1 MRFSFLKKAEIHKK
15 YEQLHGKIGYIKK
28 KKLSDPET
36 LREELLESNMEINV
50 LEESADISQNYE
62 RLKTQENKDNVVI
75 LEDFILKKEAK
86 IEATMDTQSENYQ
99 KFFQSMNTNNI
110 GIFAKLKSEATV
122 SATFATYTQ
131 RNQMINDLYN
141 QVISKQ
147 YQGICIDFEQID
159 DVNSFYRFLIELTPK
174 FKESGLKVV
183 VKLNGQI
190 KKERIKNIVNLII
203 K

>member
-1 MRFSFLKKAEIHKK
+1 MPINILEENAELSKT
-15 YEQLHGKIGYIKK
+15 YEQLK
-28 KKLSDPET
+28 
-36 LREELLESNMEINV
+36 R
-50 LEESADISQNYE
+50 
-62 RLKTQENKDNVVI
+62 QEKKDNVVI
-75 LEDFILKKEAK
+75 LEDFILNKEAQ
-86 IEATMDTQSENYQ
+86 IEGTMDTQSETYQ
-99 KFFQSMNTNNI
+99 NFSQSMNASNI
-110 GIFAKLKSEATV
+110 GILAKLKSEATI

-131 RNQMINDLYN
+131 RNQIINNLYN

-147 YQGICIDFEQID
+147 YQGICVDFEQID

-190 KKERIKNIVNLII
+190 KKERIKDIVNLVI

>member
-1 MRFSFLKKAEIHKK
+1 MPINILEENAELSKT
-15 YEQLHGKIGYIKK
+15 YEQLK
-28 KKLSDPET
+28 
-36 LREELLESNMEINV
+36 R
-50 LEESADISQNYE
+50 
-62 RLKTQENKDNVVI
+62 QEKKDNVVI
-75 LEDFILKKEAK
+75 LEDFILNKEAQ
-86 IEATMDTQSENYQ
+86 IEGTMDTQSETYQ
-99 KFFQSMNTNNI
+99 NFSQSMSASNI
-110 GIFAKLKSEATV
+110 GILAKLKSEATI

-131 RNQMINDLYN
+131 RNQIINNLYN

-147 YQGICIDFEQID
+147 YQGICVDFEQID

-190 KKERIKNIVNLII
+190 KKERIKDIVNLVI

>member
-1 MRFSFLKKAEIHKK
+1 
-15 YEQLHGKIGYIKK
+15 
-28 KKLSDPET
+28 
-36 LREELLESNMEINV
+36 
-50 LEESADISQNYE
+50 
-62 RLKTQENKDNVVI
+62 
-75 LEDFILKKEAK
+75 
-86 IEATMDTQSENYQ
+86 MDTQSETYQ
-99 KFFQSMNTNNI
+99 NFSQSMNASNI
-110 GIFAKLKSEATV
+110 GILAKLKSEATI

-131 RNQMINDLYN
+131 RNQIINNLYN

-147 YQGICIDFEQID
+147 YQGICVDFEQID

-190 KKERIKNIVNLII
+190 KKERIKDIVNLVI

>member
-1 MRFSFLKKAEIHKK
+1 MIENTS
-15 YEQLHGKIGYIKK
+15 
-28 KKLSDPET
+28 
-36 LREELLESNMEINV
+36 EINV
-50 LEESADISQNYE
+50 LEENVDLSKDYSQ
-62 RLKTQENKDNVVI
+62 LKQQENKDNVVI
-75 LEDFILKKEAK
+75 LQDFILKKESK
-86 IEATMDTQSENYQ
+86 IEGAVDTQSENYQ
-99 KFFQSMNTNNI
+99 KFYQSMLANDI
-110 GIFAKLKSEATV
+110 GILAKLKSEATI

-131 RNQMINDLYN
+131 RNQIIGDLYN

-190 KKERIKNIVNLII
+190 KKERIKNIVNLVI

>member
-1 MRFSFLKKAEIHKK
+1 MPINILEENAELSKT
-15 YEQLHGKIGYIKK
+15 YEQLK
-28 KKLSDPET
+28 
-36 LREELLESNMEINV
+36 R
-50 LEESADISQNYE
+50 
-62 RLKTQENKDNVVI
+62 QEKKDNVVI
-75 LEDFILKKEAK
+75 LEDFILNKETQ
-86 IEATMDTQSENYQ
+86 IEGTMDTQSETYQ
-99 KFFQSMNTNNI
+99 NFSQSMNASNI
-110 GIFAKLKSEATV
+110 GILAKLKSEATI

-131 RNQMINDLYN
+131 RNQIINNLYN

-147 YQGICIDFEQID
+147 YQGICVDFEQID

-190 KKERIKNIVNLII
+190 KKERIKDIVNFVI

>member
-1 MRFSFLKKAEIHKK
+1 MPINILEENAELSKT
-15 YEQLHGKIGYIKK
+15 YEQLK
-28 KKLSDPET
+28 
-36 LREELLESNMEINV
+36 R
-50 LEESADISQNYE
+50 
-62 RLKTQENKDNVVI
+62 QEKKDNVVI
-75 LEDFILKKEAK
+75 LEDFILNKETQ
-86 IEATMDTQSENYQ
+86 IEGTMDTQSETYQ
-99 KFFQSMNTNNI
+99 NFSQSMNASNI
-110 GIFAKLKSEATV
+110 GILAKLKSEATI

-131 RNQMINDLYN
+131 RNQIINNLYN

-147 YQGICIDFEQID
+147 YQGICVDFEQID

-190 KKERIKNIVNLII
+190 KKERIKDIVNLVI

>member
-1 MRFSFLKKAEIHKK
+1 MRTAS
-15 YEQLHGKIGYIKK
+15 GKIGYIKT
-28 KKLSDPET
+28 KKLSDIET
-36 LREELLESNMEINV
+36 LREELLENNTQINV
-50 LEESADISQNYE
+50 LEEKVDISQTYE
-62 RLKTQENKDNVVI
+62 QLKPQENKDNVVI

-86 IEATMDTQSENYQ
+86 IEGTMDTQSETYQ
-99 KFFQSMNTNNI
+99 NFNQSMNARNI
-110 GIFAKLKSEATV
+110 GILAKLKSEATI

-131 RNQMINDLYN
+131 RNQIINDLYN

-183 VKLNGQI
+183 VKLNSPI
-190 KKERIKNIVNLII
+190 KKERIKNIVNLVM